1 MMSHFPRMLAGRVVL
16 TVSAL
21 LFTAGTV
28 WGERP
33 TAPRLLPDETLVYLR
48 IADMPELIKR
58 FQDTSVGR
66 ISQDEQVRPLLDHL
80 WGSLLEATQEIEG
93 QLGVSLQDLLSIPQG
108 ETCLALVA
116 PETGFP
122 AVVLLMDAGDRM
134 PVVDKILEQAE
145 FALFEQGLQR
155 TIEEID
161 GTDMIV
167 NQWPDGGR
175 RPELAYV
182 VRDGTLLVGSNST
195 VIRSMVDA
203 WDGRSTTRLADN
215 SDFTAIMKRCAGDED
230 EQPQITFFVDALELT
245 KRVARGNVAGQT
257 LIALLP
263 ALGLDG
269 VRGLGG
275 SLALATEQYD
285 NVAHVHLLLDSP
297 RKGVL
302 EIPALRGGDL
312 TPESWVPSDAVS
324 YTSLNWDV
332 PASFTA
338 LRTLFDAIRGEG
350 ALDREV
356 SRRLS
361 DPLGIEFE
369 EDFLNALDGRVTV
382 VSWMVRPA
390 RLNSQANLIGLRL
403 KDPKAFQ
410 KTWQRIME
418 RFPDQLERQALG
430 ANEYWKI
437 RIPQPPADR
446 PERPLL
452 RDPDPVIAIMDDYLM
467 LSGSS
472 ELLKHVLVTKGSA
485 AGSLAG
491 ELDFKLIASRI
502 RREAGGENP
511 GLLSFNRPEESLRL
525 LYELATSDITR
536 QRLQSQAEDNQFFG
550 ALEGALKDHPLP
562 PFAVIARYL
571 APGGSLI
578 TNDATGFHYTSFT
591 LRRR

>member
-1 MMSHFPRMLAGRVVL
+1 MMIHFPRMLAERVVL
-16 TVSAL
+16 TTLAL

-28 WGERP
+28 WGDRP

-80 WGSLLEATQEIEG
+80 WGSLLDATQELEA
-93 QLGVSLQDLLSIPQG
+93 QLGVPLQDLLSIPQG

-116 PETGFP
+116 PETGTP
-122 AVVLLMDAGDRM
+122 AVVLLMDADDRM

-145 FALFEQGLQR
+145 FVLFERGAQR
-155 TIEEID
+155 TIEDIE

-167 NQWPDGGR
+167 NALPGGR
-175 RPELAYV
+175 QRELAYV
-182 VRDGTLLVGSNST
+182 LRDGTLLVGSNST
-195 VIRSMVDA
+195 VIQSMVDA

-215 SDFTAIMKRCAGDED
+215 ADFTAIMKRCAGDED

-302 EIPALRGGDL
+302 EVPALRGGDL

-324 YTSLNWDV
+324 YTSLTWDF

-369 EDFLNALDGRVTV
+369 TDFLNALDGRVTV
-382 VSWMVRPA
+382 VAWMVRPA
-390 RLNSQANLIGLRL
+390 RLNSQANLIGLKL
-403 KDPKAFQ
+403 KDPKAFR

-437 RIPQPPADR
+437 RVPQPPADR

-467 LSGSS
+467 FSGSS
-472 ELLKHVLVTKGSA
+472 ELLKHAMVTKGSV

>member
-1 MMSHFPRMLAGRVVL
+1 MMIHVPRMLAERVVL
-16 TVSAL
+16 TVL
-21 LFTAGTV
+21 VFVLTAAPV
-28 WGERP
+28 WGQRP
-33 TAPRLLPDETLVYLR
+33 TAPRLLPKDTLAYVR
-48 IADMPELIKR
+48 VADMPELIKR

-66 ISQDEQVRPLLDHL
+66 ISQDAQVRPLLDHL
-80 WGSLLEATQEIEG
+80 WGSLLDATQELEV

-122 AVVLLMDAGDRM
+122 AVVLLLDADDQM
-134 PVVDKILEQAE
+134 PLVDKILEQAE
-145 FALFEQGLQR
+145 FALFEQGAQR

-161 GTDMIV
+161 GTDMIL
-167 NQWPDGGR
+167 NQWPGGGR
-175 RPELAYV
+175 RPQLAYV

-195 VIRSMVDA
+195 VIRSMVNA
-203 WDGRSTTRLADN
+203 WDGRSTTQLADN
-215 SDFTAIMKRCAGDED
+215 TAFTAIMKRCVGDEG

-245 KRVARGNVAGQT
+245 KRVARGNFAGQA

-269 VRGLGG
+269 IRGLGG

-285 NVAHVHLLLDSP
+285 NVAHIHLLLDSP

-324 YTSLNWDV
+324 YTSLHWDFA
-332 PASFTA
+332 ASYTA
-338 LRTLFDAIRGEG
+338 LRTLFDSIRGEG

-356 SRRLS
+356 GRRLS

-369 EDFLNALDGRVTV
+369 RDFLNALDGRVTI

-390 RLNSQANLIGLRL
+390 RLNSRANLLGLKL
-403 KDPKAFQ
+403 KDPKAFR

-418 RFPDQLERQALG
+418 QFPGQLERQALG

-437 RIPQPPADR
+437 RVPQPPADR
-446 PERPLL
+446 PDRPLL
-452 RDPDPVIAIMDDYLM
+452 REPDPVVAIMDDYL
-467 LSGSS
+467 LLTDSS
-472 ELLKHVLVTKGSA
+472 ELLKHVLVTRGSV

-502 RREAGGENP
+502 RRQAGGENP
-511 GLLSFNRPEESLRL
+511 GMLSFNRPEESLRL
-525 LYELATSDITR
+525 LYELATADTTR
-536 QRLQSQAEDNQFFG
+536 QRLQSQAEGNRFFG
-550 ALEGALKDHPLP
+550 ALEGALKDNPLP